1 MADIFREVDEALR
14 EDRVKTVW
22 TRYGRLI
29 MAAAILIVVGTA
41 AWVGWKEWSATR
53 DAQGAAA
60 IEAAR
65 ADGSVAALS
74 AGVDAAGNA
83 DQAAL
88 ARLYLA
94 AAQIQAGDVAAGVAT
109 YRAVADDSGIDPV
122 MRDLARLQAVMHQVD
137 TGDAAQL
144 STEIAP
150 LAADGSPWRFS
161 AREIQ
166 GVLALKQGDVAG
178 ARTIFQALSDDA
190 ETPAGIRGRAAEVL
204 GSLGEQE

>member
-14 EDRVKTVW
+14 EDRVKTIW
-22 TRYGRLI
+22 TRYSRVIIGV
-29 MAAAILIVVGTA
+29 AILIVLGTA
-41 AWVGWKEWSATR
+41 AWVGWKQWSAQR
-53 DAQGAAA
+53 DAEGAAA

-65 ADGSVAALS
+65 ADGSVAALT

-94 AAQIQAGDVAAGVAT
+94 AAQVQAGDVAAGVAT
-109 YRAVADDSGIDPV
+109 WRAVADDSGVDQV
-122 MRDLARLQAVMHQVD
+122 LRDLARLQAVTHEID

-161 AREIQ
+161 AREVQ
-166 GVLALKQGDVAG
+166 GILALKQGDTAG
-178 ARTIFQALSDDA
+178 ARTIFQALSDDPD
-190 ETPAGIRGRAAEVL
+190 TPQGIRGRAAEVL